1 MISVSY
7 NRDPW
12 KSSLRTVGMTKIKF
26 TILVTLVFNSIISEW
41 YLTSEM
47 QFDITWVIR
56 EFFDIDNNFEKENRK
71 PSALVKKDM
80 YH

>member
-1 MISVSY
+1 M
-7 NRDPW
+7 
-12 KSSLRTVGMTKIKF
+12 
-26 TILVTLVFNSIISEW
+26 
-41 YLTSEM
+41 SEM

-56 EFFDIDNNFEKENRK
+56 DFFDIDNNFEKENIK